1 MQNFMRYFRQ
11 NKERIIRIAIFIA
24 FLILILQILNNWSK
38 NNKDTEVSANVPNI
52 YNSSNGTIRS
62 DRTMVSGGSVS
73 RETLNET
80 NNIVENFVDRCNNG
94 KVEEAYNMISNACK
108 EVLYPNYEMFYNN
121 YYKNLF
127 ENNKRTYSIENWSAD
142 TYVVKYTKD
151 ILSTGKTLENATYQ
165 DYITIVTE
173 NNEKKL
179 NINKFIGRNNINK
192 TSESDNIKT
201 EVLYKDMYMD
211 YEIYTMKILN
221 NTENPILMD
230 ALKKADGIFL
240 KDDKQ
245 VRHQAFSN
253 ELIKDDLKIY
263 VRTYQCYYNKV

>member
-80 NNIVENFVDRCNNG
+80 NNTVGNFVEKCNNG
-94 KVEEAYNMISNACK
+94 SVEEAYNMISNVCK
-108 EVLYPNYEMFYNN
+108 EVLYPNYETFYNN

-127 ENNKRTYSIENWSAD
+127 ENSKRTYSIENWSAD

-179 NINKFIGRNNINK
+179 NINKFIGRNSINK

-201 EVLYKDMYMD
+201 EVLYRDIYMD
-211 YEIYTMKILN
+211 YEIYTMKIHN
-221 NTENPILMD
+221 NNSNSILMNSLTRTND
-230 ALKKADGIFL
+230 IYL
-240 KDDKQ
+240 KDDKEIK
-245 VRHQAFSN
+245 HKAFSN

-263 VRTYQCYYNKV
+263 ARTYKCYHN